1 MKTKFIG
8 ISLLLSSLLFAD
20 TTTDI
25 LSTALSDAYDIH
37 DYSKN
42 KMETLANSD
51 AAMAEYAQK
60 VESYEAK
67 MQEYL
72 TKIENET
79 FTTKE
84 DAQKA
89 LDELNEL
96 SSQMVVLAK
105 NVAYLASHQADN
117 VNESYNN
124 SIELTS
130 KTILRL
136 SDDIGVMADRILL
149 MAKEIGI
156 MADRILETQEIQSK
170 NLAATQQLAQYA
182 MTLTNGQ
189 VNATRE
195 SMRKQNSMT
204 TNNMNQM
211 SKTATSINT
220 MQVQNTQ
227 QFQQGSISMH

>member
-1 MKTKFIG
+1 MKTKLIG
-8 ISLLLSSLLFAD
+8 LSLLLSTILLAD
-20 TTTDI
+20 ATTDI
-25 LSTALSDAYDIH
+25 LSTALADAYDIH

-72 TKIENET
+72 TKVENET
-79 FTTKE
+79 FATKD

-96 SSQMVVLAK
+96 SSQLVVLSK
-105 NVAYLASHQADN
+105 TVAHLASHQADN
-117 VNESYNN
+117 ANESYNN
-124 SIELTS
+124 SIELAS

-136 SDDIGVMADRILL
+136 SDDIGVMTDRILL

-182 MTLTNGQ
+182 ITLTNGQ
-189 VNATRE
+189 VNTTKA
-195 SMRKQNSMT
+195 SIHKQNSMT
-204 TNNMNQM
+204 TDIGQISNSTAIQM
-211 SKTATSINT
+211 
-220 MQVQNTQ
+220 QNTQ
-227 QFQQGSISMH
+227 QYQQGSISMH